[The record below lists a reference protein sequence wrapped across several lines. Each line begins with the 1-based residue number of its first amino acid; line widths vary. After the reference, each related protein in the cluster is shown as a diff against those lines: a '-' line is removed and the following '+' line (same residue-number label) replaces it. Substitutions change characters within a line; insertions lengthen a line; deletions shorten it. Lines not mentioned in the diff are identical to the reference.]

1 MSEIEK
7 FLTPTEDEQV
17 ALVLQGKCPHNK
29 GWMFHAFGHNDKSYK
44 CLECGELKFY

>member
-1 MSEIEK
+1 MLEVEK

-44 CLECGELKFY
+44 CVECGELKFY